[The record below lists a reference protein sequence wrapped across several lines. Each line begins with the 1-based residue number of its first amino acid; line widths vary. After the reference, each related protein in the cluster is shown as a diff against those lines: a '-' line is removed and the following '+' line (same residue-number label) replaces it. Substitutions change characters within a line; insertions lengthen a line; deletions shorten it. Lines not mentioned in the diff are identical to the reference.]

1 MSQKMYIDGHNE
13 KMLEDVCGHPI
24 NFIADSSASYS
35 GDDDGNNDIGD
46 NIDYDMIR
54 MVGHRN
60 VECGYTISFNVDV
73 SNLLLIYI
81 GVGNF
86 LSPDVLLSNV
96 CFYFFGGGSSLSQ
109 QVFVI
114 FLIEQSLPSSNLVE
128 RTFKLSMVDQ
138 GC

>member
-1 MSQKMYIDGHNE
+1 MYFDRGKRRKTCVPKNVYILTGQDE

-73 SNLLLIYI
+73 SNLLLICI

-86 LSPDVLLSNV
+86 
-96 CFYFFGGGSSLSQ
+96 
-109 QVFVI
+109 
-114 FLIEQSLPSSNLVE
+114 
-128 RTFKLSMVDQ
+128 
-138 GC
+138 